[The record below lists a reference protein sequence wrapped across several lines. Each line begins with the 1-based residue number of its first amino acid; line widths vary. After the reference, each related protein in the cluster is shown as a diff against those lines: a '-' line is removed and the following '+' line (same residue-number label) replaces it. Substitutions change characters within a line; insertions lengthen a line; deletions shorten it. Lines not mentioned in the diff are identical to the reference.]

1 MIERPLLQAWPG
13 LAARLA
19 LAPLAHLPTPVEPAA
34 ELARE
39 LGMAGLWIKRDDR
52 SGPLYGGNKVRK
64 LELLLAAAL
73 ERGAREVLTF
83 GAAGSNHAVAT
94 SLYARQLGLGRTV
107 VLVPQP
113 DSPTVRRN
121 LLLQVAAG
129 ATIVP
134 CAHQREASWVALA
147 ESARRLVRTGRRPF
161 VIPPGGS
168 SPRGTVGFVNA
179 ALELDR
185 QIAAGVLPEPDV
197 LYVAAGTLGTAVGL
211 ALGLALVG
219 RRTLVRAVRVTA
231 RSFASPERCRQLF
244 HATNALLAVTDPAVP
259 VLRFPS
265 DRFELVH
272 DQYGEGYGVATPEGT
287 RAVALAHDRLAL
299 ALEGTYTGKA
309 LAGLL
314 ADAGRG
320 RLAGA
325 HVLFWNTH
333 DSLDHGAEI
342 AGIDPRA
349 LPEAFSRTF
358 DDR

>member
-1 MIERPLLQAWPG
+1 MIDRPLLEAYPG

-19 LAPLAHLPTPVEPAA
+19 VAPLAHLPTPVDPAP

-39 LGMAGLWIKRDDR
+39 WGLAGLWLKRDDR

-94 SLYARQLGLGRTV
+94 SLYARQLGLGRVV

-113 DSPTVRRN
+113 DSPVVRRN

-134 CAHQREASWVALA
+134 CAHQRDASWVALA
-147 ESARRLVRTGRRPF
+147 ESARRFARTGRRPF

-168 SPRGTVGFVNA
+168 SPRGTLGFVNA

-185 QIAAGVLPEPDV
+185 QIAEGALPEPDV

-211 ALGLALVG
+211 ALGLALAG
-219 RRTLVRAVRVTA
+219 RRTLVKAVRVTA
-231 RSFASPERCRQLF
+231 RSFASDERCRQLF
-244 HATNALLAVTDPAVP
+244 HATNALLTVTDPSVP
-259 VLRFPS
+259 VLHFPT
-265 DRFELVH
+265 DHFEFCH
-272 DQYGEGYGVATPEGT
+272 DQYGEGYGVATPAADE
-287 RAVALAHDRLAL
+287 AVDLARRRLGL
-299 ALEGTYTGKA
+299 SLEGTYTGKA
-309 LAGLL
+309 LAALV
-314 ADAGRG
+314 ADARSG
-320 RLAGA
+320 RLNGKTA
-325 HVLFWNTH
+325 LFWNTH
-333 DSLDHGAEI
+333 DSLDHGAEL
-342 AGIDPRA
+342 AGVDPRA
-349 LPEAFSRTF
+349 LPEAFQRYF
-358 DDR
+358 A